1 MSTIKNKNITTIG
14 IDLGT
19 TFSCVGFFRNHH
31 VEIIPDPN
39 GYRTIPSYVS
49 FLNSGEIVIGHQAK
63 RRLTKYPKQTI
74 YDAKRFIGKS
84 FSDPI
89 VTADIEF
96 MGYDVVQ
103 GDNDSILF
111 KVPIND
117 TIQLYTPEKISSI
130 LLTKIK
136 EFTSVYLQED
146 ITQAVITVPA
156 YFNDAQRYSTKLA
169 GEMADL
175 KIIRVINEPTA
186 ASIAYGLNNITLR
199 KDITTNIL
207 VFDLGGGTLDVSI
220 VSLEDGLFQ
229 VLATCGNTHLGGEDF
244 DTRVIQWCL
253 LEIKKK
259 LKVDISEN
267 SKSMQKLKSACEK
280 AKRVLSS
287 ATQTSIE
294 IDNLVDGKDFCVNV
308 SRAKFEEINGD
319 LFRKTMDVV
328 TRVLRDSKL
337 SKGQIHD
344 VILVGGSSR
353 IPKVQSLL
361 SEFFNGKELCKSINP
376 DEAVAYGAT
385 VQGAVLSGVGGNKS
399 TSEVLLLDVSP
410 LSLGIE
416 TAGGVMTKLIERNS
430 TIPCNK
436 NQTFSTY
443 ADNQPGV
450 LIQVYEGE
458 RALTKDNNL
467 LGTFQLDGIPPA
479 PRGVPQIEVSFDMT
493 SDGILN
499 VTAKDKMLNKQNS
512 ITISN
517 NKGRLSSD
525 EVEKMVKEAEEY
537 AEQDKQN
544 KERIEARNG
553 LENHCYSLKNNV
565 NGELSDKLDA
575 NDKELLVKEI
585 DDKLAWLSD
594 NENATKDEYE
604 GKLKEIENV
613 SNPIMSK
620 LYSSMGGNEGGS
632 GNEQYKPNNDEP
644 LVEEVD

>member
-1 MSTIKNKNITTIG
+1 MAYKENFDGAIG

-19 TFSCVGFFRNHH
+19 TFSCVGVMQNDR
-31 VEIIPDPN
+31 VEIIPNDLGN
-39 GYRTIPSYVS
+39 RTTASYVS
-49 FLNSGEIVIGHQAK
+49 FYNNE
-63 RRLTKYPKQTI
+63 
-74 YDAKRFIGKS
+74 RFIGDSAKNLAIKNHDNTVFNAKRLIGRKFDDPCVVYDTKMLP
-84 FSDPI
+84 FSVKRNDKNG
-89 VTADIEF
+89 ACDIAVEF
-96 MGYDVVQ
+96 NGETKH
-103 GDNDSILF
+103 F
-111 KVPIND
+111 
-117 TIQLYTPEKISSI
+117 TPEEISSMI
-130 LLTKIK
+130 LVKMK
-136 EFTSVYLQED
+136 EIAESYLGKNV
-146 ITQAVITVPA
+146 TNAVITVPA
-156 YFNDAQRYSTKLA
+156 YFNDSQRQSTKDA
-169 GEMADL
+169 G
-175 KIIRVINEPTA
+175 KIAGLNVLRIINEPTA
-186 ASIAYGLNNITLR
+186 AAIAYGLDKIGDGENNVMIY
-199 KDITTNIL
+199 
-207 VFDLGGGTLDVSI
+207 DLGGGTFDVS
-220 VSLEDGLFQ
+220 VLTLDDGVFE
-229 VLATCGNTHLGGEDF
+229 VKSTGGDTHLGGEDF

>member
-49 FLNSGEIVIGHQAK
+49 FLDSGEIVIGHQAK

-111 KVPIND
+111 KVPITG

-136 EFTSVYLQED
+136 EFTSVYLHED

-244 DTRVIQWCL
+244 DNIVIQYC
-253 LEIKKK
+253 I
-259 LKVDISEN
+259 
-267 SKSMQKLKSACEK
+267 
-280 AKRVLSS
+280 
-287 ATQTSIE
+287 
-294 IDNLVDGKDFCVNV
+294 
-308 SRAKFEEINGD
+308 
-319 LFRKTMDVV
+319 
-328 TRVLRDSKL
+328 
-337 SKGQIHD
+337 
-344 VILVGGSSR
+344 
-353 IPKVQSLL
+353 
-361 SEFFNGKELCKSINP
+361 
-376 DEAVAYGAT
+376 
-385 VQGAVLSGVGGNKS
+385 
-399 TSEVLLLDVSP
+399 
-410 LSLGIE
+410 
-416 TAGGVMTKLIERNS
+416 
-430 TIPCNK
+430 
-436 NQTFSTY
+436 
-443 ADNQPGV
+443 
-450 LIQVYEGE
+450 
-458 RALTKDNNL
+458 
-467 LGTFQLDGIPPA
+467 
-479 PRGVPQIEVSFDMT
+479 
-493 SDGILN
+493 
-499 VTAKDKMLNKQNS
+499 
-512 ITISN
+512 
-517 NKGRLSSD
+517 
-525 EVEKMVKEAEEY
+525 
-537 AEQDKQN
+537 
-544 KERIEARNG
+544 
-553 LENHCYSLKNNV
+553 
-565 NGELSDKLDA
+565 
-575 NDKELLVKEI
+575 
-585 DDKLAWLSD
+585 
-594 NENATKDEYE
+594 
-604 GKLKEIENV
+604 
-613 SNPIMSK
+613 
-620 LYSSMGGNEGGS
+620 
-632 GNEQYKPNNDEP
+632 
-644 LVEEVD
+644 